1 MLKIALDV
9 DGVLADVIQS
19 WLSYNNKLR
28 PTILKSDISEWDF
41 WKHHNI
47 DKFDL
52 YKELSTCWKSCKDIP
67 STENDISLTTQ
78 TLSKMATVDIVTSRA
93 ESTHHAAKNRL

>member
-28 PTILKSDISEWDF
+28 TTILKSDISEWDF

-47 DKFDL
+47 DKFDF
-52 YKELSTCWKSCKDIP
+52 YKELSTCWKSWKDIHQ
-67 STENDISLTTQ
+67 TENDISFTTQ
-78 TLSKMATVDIVTSRA
+78 KLSKLGTVDIVTERE
-93 ESTHHAAKNRL
+93 ESTDNEVKN

>member
-28 PTILKSDISEWDF
+28 TTILKSDISEWDL

-47 DKFDL
+47 DKFDM
-52 YKELSTCWKSCKDIP
+52 YKELSTCWKSGKDIHP
-67 STENDISLTTQ
+67 TEKEISLTTI
-78 TLSKMATVDIVTSRA
+78 TLSTLATQHIVTTRD
-93 ESTHHAAKNRL
+93 ESPHHDVE